1 MNNVIIKTISP
12 TAAIKPLVV
21 ATAVLSLTACSTLT
35 KTFENR
41 IPPSQQPNQ
50 VLAEPN
56 LPINQPYQLTAMDN
70 KTVSQANQPSVAAER
85 WQDYY
90 SDPKLKALISIALQN
105 NKDLE
110 SAILAVK
117 SAEAQYQI
125 TQISNIPRANI
136 TGGAN
141 RLATNARDKNS
152 SSAFNVN
159 LGMANYEF
167 DFWGKIANLKDQA
180 LQTYLGTT
188 AAKDAAQISLI
199 STIAQT
205 YVNYSYALAQ
215 LQLAEST
222 VNSRQK
228 SLQITKA
235 RFNAGI
241 DSKAPSLQAESLLQN
256 AKLAAY
262 NAQTS
267 LLQLRNAMQYLIGSP
282 VPEDL
287 YPAPHVSNITNHKI
301 FSAGLPSEL
310 LYYRPDVLQAEYKLK
325 AAGANIAVAR
335 ANYFPSIS
343 LTGRMGYSSTNL
355 KQLFKTSAFG
365 WSFGPSISV
374 PLFDAGQLDANYQVA
389 QIAQKQALT
398 GYEKSIQAAFKEVA
412 DVLAARATLEERLET
427 QYRLQ
432 DNFQQMYTIADA
444 RYKAGLDSYLSV
456 LDAQR
461 SEFSSQ
467 QSILN
472 LEKAKAMSQVQ
483 LYQALGGGVTIDMPV
498 TLTVPNHKKPVDFIA
513 PKAPYYTSDKKPI
526 ENHGNPA
533 RLSSTAKVGTVEQV
547 NQLK

>member
-1 MNNVIIKTISP
+1 M
-12 TAAIKPLVV
+12 
-21 ATAVLSLTACSTLT
+21 
-35 KTFENR
+35 
-41 IPPSQQPNQ
+41 
-50 VLAEPN
+50 
-56 LPINQPYQLTAMDN
+56 
-70 KTVSQANQPSVAAER
+70 
-85 WQDYY
+85 
-90 SDPKLKALISIALQN
+90 
-105 NKDLE
+105 
-110 SAILAVK
+110 
-117 SAEAQYQI
+117 
-125 TQISNIPRANI
+125 SN
-136 TGGAN
+136 
-141 RLATNARDKNS
+141 
-152 SSAFNVN
+152 FN
-159 LGMANYEF
+159 
-167 DFWGKIANLKDQA
+167 
-180 LQTYLGTT
+180 
-188 AAKDAAQISLI
+188 
-199 STIAQT
+199 
-205 YVNYSYALAQ
+205 
-215 LQLAEST
+215 
-222 VNSRQK
+222 
-228 SLQITKA
+228 
-235 RFNAGI
+235 
-241 DSKAPSLQAESLLQN
+241 
-256 AKLAAY
+256 
-262 NAQTS
+262 
-267 LLQLRNAMQYLIGSP
+267 
-282 VPEDL
+282 
-287 YPAPHVSNITNHKI
+287 
-301 FSAGLPSEL
+301 
-310 LYYRPDVLQAEYKLK
+310 EYKLK

-389 QIAQKQALT
+389 QIARKQALT

-483 LYQALGGGVTIDMPV
+483 LYQVLGGGVTIDTPV
-498 TLTVPNHKKPVDFIA
+498 TLTVPNHKKPVAFIA
-513 PKAPYYTSDKKPI
+513 PKTPYYTSDKKPI

>member
-1 MNNVIIKTISP
+1 MNTVIIKTISP
-12 TAAIKPLVV
+12 TAAIKPLIV

-136 TGGAN
+136 TGGAS

-282 VPEDL
+282 VPENL
-287 YPAPHVSNITNHKI
+287 YPAPHVSNITNHKV

-498 TLTVPNHKKPVDFIA
+498 TLTVPNHEQPVDFIA

-547 NQLK
+547 DQLK

>member
-1 MNNVIIKTISP
+1 MN
-12 TAAIKPLVV
+12 TAIHNTLKPLLVIKPI
-21 ATAVLSLTACSTLT
+21 VLTSAIIGLTACSTIT
-35 KTFENR
+35 KTFESR
-41 IPPSQQPNQ
+41 IPPSKQSNQ

-56 LPINQPYQLTAMDN
+56 LPINQPYQLTTMDN
-70 KTVSQANQPSVAAER
+70 KTVSHTNQPSVAAER

-90 SDPKLKALISIALQN
+90 SDPKLKQLISIALQN

-136 TGGAN
+136 ASSAT
-141 RLATNARDKNS
+141 RSATNARDKNS
-152 SSAFNVN
+152 AAAFNVN

-199 STIAQT
+199 SNIAQT
-205 YVNYSYALAQ
+205 YISYSYALAQ

-222 VNSRQK
+222 VSSRQK
-228 SLQITKA
+228 SLKITKA

-256 AKLAAY
+256 AKLAVY

-267 LLQLRNAMQYLIGSP
+267 LLQMRNAMQYLIGSP
-282 VPEDL
+282 VPEAL
-287 YPAPHVSNITNHKI
+287 YPAPHVNNITNHKI

-310 LYYRPDVLQAEYKLK
+310 LYYRPDVLQAEYNLK

-343 LTGRMGYSSTNL
+343 LTGHMGYASTNL
-355 KQLFKTSAFG
+355 KQLFNTSTFG
-365 WSFGPSISV
+365 WSFGPSISI

-389 QIAQKQALT
+389 QIARKQALT
-398 GYEKSIQAAFKEVA
+398 NYEKSIQTAFKEVA
-412 DVLAARATLEERLET
+412 DVLATRATLEERLET
-427 QYRLQ
+427 QYKLQ
-432 DNFQQMYTIADA
+432 DNFKQMYAIADA

-483 LYQALGGGVTIDMPV
+483 LYQALGGGVTIDTPV
-498 TLTVPNHKKPVDFIA
+498 TLTVPNHKQ
-513 PKAPYYTSDKKPI
+513 PI
-526 ENHGNPA
+526 GFNSP
-533 RLSSTAKVGTVEQV
+533 
-547 NQLK
+547 